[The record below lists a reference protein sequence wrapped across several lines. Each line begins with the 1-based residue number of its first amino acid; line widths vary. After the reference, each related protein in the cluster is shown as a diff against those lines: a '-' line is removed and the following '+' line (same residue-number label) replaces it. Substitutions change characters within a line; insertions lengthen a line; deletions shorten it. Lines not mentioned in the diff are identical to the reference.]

1 MKHEDAQVP
10 PADAGRLE
18 TPVRRLPV
26 LGVPVFVRGYQSD
39 LGGLYRFEAV
49 ALSVA
54 GDDGEVFPLVRLEDA
69 QRAALDCRTCRHHTT
84 ATGGCV
90 SVLVCHEGSAYQRA
104 GVRQCWT
111 DA

>member
-1 MKHEDAQVP
+1 MEQNL
-10 PADAGRLE
+10 PAVGAPVE
-18 TPVRRLPV
+18 PTVRRLPV
-26 LGVPVFVRGYQSD
+26 AGVPVVVRGYQSD

-84 ATGGCV
+84 ATGGCI
-90 SVLVCHEGSAYQRA
+90 SVLTCHEGSAYQRA

-111 DA
+111 

>member
-1 MKHEDAQVP
+1 MSESQTAVGAP
-10 PADAGRLE
+10 VEPS
-18 TPVRRLPV
+18 VRRLPV
-26 LGVPVFVRGYQSD
+26 AGVPVFVRGYQSD
-39 LGGLYRFEAV
+39 LGGLYRFEQV

-84 ATGGCV
+84 ATDECV
-90 SVLVCHEGSAYQRA
+90 SVLACRDGSSYQRA